1 MNIFQESKLN
11 KLLQEGKQLF
21 RIHKPDSA
29 NRLQMEDKSIPLEDV
44 MAQMAA
50 LYTQWTDEQLL
61 EYITR
66 DATYYLRYL
75 ILRNIEVKDFL
86 CRAAD
91 TLKDAGQQEPQVH
104 MIIIKHGGKSDG
116 GGMH

>member
-29 NRLQMEDKSIPLEDV
+29 NRLQMEDKNIPLEDV
-44 MAQMAA
+44 MAQIAA
-50 LYTQWTDEQLL
+50 LYTQWNDEKIL
-61 EYITR
+61 ELINH
-66 DATYYLRYL
+66 DGQYYLRYL
-75 ILRNIEVKDFL
+75 ARRNIEVKDFL

-91 TLKDAGQQEPQVH
+91 ALKDAGQQAPQVH
-104 MIIIKHGGKSDG
+104 MIIIKHGSKSDG